1 MLYNVGAM
9 SNPVSTLID
18 YLRYRKICGDRTVEL
33 EPETLQALDAIALGG
48 ASSPS
53 EPPTTA
59 LPHHRTTAQPH
70 NRTTPPPHHPTT
82 APTTVDF
89 LFVGEQEGIAANRA
103 AYSETLRKM
112 VLAMGYGKGEAVFTN
127 ICRGR
132 TGQTPPT
139 DAEMAAAMPAFREF
153 VAKTNPR
160 GIVILGSTA
169 ARGLL
174 GKPDV
179 SSIHGRVFKFDGIPA
194 IPTYHPAYM
203 EKFKAVKPAACRDLC
218 NALKAVGLPVTP
230 ALARFQ

>member
-1 MLYNVGAM
+1 M

-33 EPETLQALDAIALGG
+33 EPETIQVLDALATSPAPAAPGV
-48 ASSPS
+48 ASTPC
-53 EPPTTA
+53 EPPA
-59 LPHHRTTAQPH
+59 
-70 NRTTPPPHHPTT
+70 
-82 APTTVDF
+82 APISGRGAVAPRSTVVDF

-160 GIVILGSTA
+160 GIVILGSSA

-230 ALARFQ
+230 ALSRFQ

>member
-18 YLRYRKICGDRTVEL
+18 YLRYRKICGDRSVEL
-33 EPETLQALDAIALGG
+33 EQETLQALDAIA
-48 ASSPS
+48 SPAPIAA
-53 EPPTTA
+53 PPHHHTTAPPHHPATA
-59 LPHHRTTAQPH
+59 LPHHR
-70 NRTTPPPHHPTT
+70 TT

-103 AYSETLRKM
+103 AYTETLRKM

-230 ALARFQ
+230 ALSRFQ